1 MHHNNIQCDKKYAL
15 SCNKL
20 AACDVSK
27 VFFISTMLNKTGA
40 EREGFFTLKVVV
52 SSA

>member
-27 VFFISTMLNKTGA
+27 VFFYFDDVKQDRSGA
-40 EREGFFTLKVVV
+40 GRILHSKNRRQ
-52 SSA
+52 